1 MIKAAIFDID
11 HTILKRH
18 SSERIFIKYLHKK
31 GIVTTRDII
40 RFVSTF
46 LTKLFSLNGI
56 YIKKNKSYLKGKD
69 ERVLE
74 AEAARCFQNEIRPHI
89 SAEALK
95 EIQKMKDSGYTIV
108 LLSGTLDVL
117 VKQFKD
123 YCKADVAIGTNLER
137 VDGRLTGEIQ
147 STHAYGQGKVK
158 LLEDLGIQMKINF
171 KDSYAYA
178 DHFSDIKFLNM
189 VGNPVAVNPH
199 PGLRLYAKINGW
211 TVVNF

>member
-11 HTILKRH
+11 HTILKQH
-18 SSERIFIKYLHKK
+18 SSERIFIKYLYAK
-31 GIVTTRDII
+31 GIITTRDII

-46 LTKLFSLNGI
+46 LTRLISLNGI

-69 ERVLE
+69 EKVIE
-74 AEAARCFQNEIRPHI
+74 AEAARCFQNEITPYI
-89 SAEALK
+89 SAGALK
-95 EIQKMKDSGYTIV
+95 EMQKMKDSGYIIV

-137 VDGRLTGEIQ
+137 VDGRLTGEILDM
-147 STHAYGQGKVK
+147 HAYGQGKVK
-158 LLEDLGIQMKINF
+158 LLEDLGLKMEINF

-199 PGLRLYAKINGW
+199 PGLRLYARINGW
-211 TVVNF
+211 TIVNF